1 MPKFARLS
9 RVRTLLKE
17 VDRVD
22 EVSEPPGGLVGNK
35 VRESGL
41 GGRIRYIGGDLP
53 QDGLQRRAMV
63 KLVQLA
69 GARYGLQDDI
79 DVYLAAAGC
88 ATPAGL
94 DTAQLRTLATW
105 VGQAMDRLATAADCP
120 DTPPAC

>member
-1 MPKFARLS
+1 MTKFARLS
-9 RVRTLLKE
+9 RVRGLLKE

-22 EVSEPPGGLVGNK
+22 EASEPPGGLVGVK
-35 VRESGL
+35 VRESV
-41 GGRIRYIGGDLP
+41 GGRMRYIGGELP

-88 ATPAGL
+88 ASPAGL
-94 DTAQLRTLATW
+94 DTAQLRALAGW

-120 DTPPAC
+120 DTPPAS